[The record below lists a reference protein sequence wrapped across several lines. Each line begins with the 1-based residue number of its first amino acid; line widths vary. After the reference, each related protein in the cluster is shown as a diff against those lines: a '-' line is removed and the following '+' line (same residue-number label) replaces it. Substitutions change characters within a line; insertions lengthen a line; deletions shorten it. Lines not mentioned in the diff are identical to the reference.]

1 MTCLFHF
8 LISIAA
14 FLKETNFFNAIMQ
27 LFNTNNPWQNEVKQ
41 IKINQE
47 KLWQRFIF
55 NSIAKDPEPR
65 NGVKKYQKLLF

>member
-1 MTCLFHF
+1 
-8 LISIAA
+8 
-14 FLKETNFFNAIMQ
+14 MQ
-27 LFNTNNPWQNEVKQ
+27 LFNTNNPWQNEIKQ

-55 NSIAKDPEPR
+55 KSIAKDPEPR